1 MLDRFGTYQQPRSSI
16 NTIKPIR
23 NSQLTYNLGS
33 DVEVEIPKLIRIPV
47 RIFNKE
53 IIALVDTGA
62 AASLLSS
69 KILDTLEC
77 NENLKQVESANPPI
91 FRTVSGQELKSIGK
105 FEFSVIINDNQIFNH
120 HFYVMNN
127 LNGQCILGL

>member
-1 MLDRFGTYQQPRSSI
+1 MLDRYGTYQQPRSPI

-53 IIALVDTGA
+53 IIALVDTDA
-62 AASLLSS
+62 AASLVSS

-77 NENLKQVESANPPI
+77 NENLKQVENANHPI

-105 FEFSVIINDNQIFNH
+105 FELSVIMND
-120 HFYVMNN
+120 
-127 LNGQCILGL
+127 